1 VINGPYSGFQPLL
14 LPQQSNTQLK
24 MTHKYARETANT
36 MTELVLPNDTNTLIN
51 LMGGRLMHWM
61 DIAAAISAMRL
72 CNSPV
77 VTASVDNVSFHHPI
91 KLGNILTIESKVTRA
106 FNSSMEVYLKVT
118 GEDLQQQRKYLS
130 NEAYFTF
137 VSLTAEGMPS
147 KVPELIPET
156 DDEKERFNGAL
167 RRRQLR
173 LILGGKMKVDD
184 AAELKA
190 LFVKD

>member
-1 VINGPYSGFQPLL
+1 MSLVGLIIHYFST
-14 LPQQSNTQLK
+14 QQSNTQLI

-137 VSLTAEGMPS
+137 VSLTAEGVPN

-156 DDEKERFNGAL
+156 EDEKERFNGAL